1 MPVSASAAEG
11 EQKRQREY
19 VLKALLATQLLLYH
33 EFESRGEIVRRIPFA
48 HADLYLIQGRACLG
62 EITFFPWSGYME
74 YEPGSFDFKLGK
86 HFILSDRR
94 ARHSSDD
101 VKGTKEYN

>member
-1 MPVSASAAEG
+1 
-11 EQKRQREY
+11 
-19 VLKALLATQLLLYH
+19 
-33 EFESRGEIVRRIPFA
+33 
-48 HADLYLIQGRACLG
+48 
-62 EITFFPWSGYME
+62 ME
-74 YEPGSFDFKLGK
+74 YEPGRFDFKLGK